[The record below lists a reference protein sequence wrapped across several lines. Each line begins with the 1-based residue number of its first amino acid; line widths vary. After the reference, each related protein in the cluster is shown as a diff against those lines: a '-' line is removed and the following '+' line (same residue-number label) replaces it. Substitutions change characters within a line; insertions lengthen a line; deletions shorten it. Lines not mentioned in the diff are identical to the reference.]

1 VRLSKGK
8 PWLFA
13 RPWQE
18 SKRVVLLALIG
29 ANVAAFIIQLVL
41 EAIAP
46 GVVHDYLALSKDGLR
61 GAYSWQFITSLLV
74 FGGPL
79 HFLGNTL
86 ALYILGRDIESI
98 LGQRHFL
105 YLFLSGTFGGEIGH
119 LFLMPADTLLYAASG
134 GVAAVTIA
142 YATILP
148 ELDLIAWD
156 LHLFRLNIKAKH
168 LACALTFLSLVMLMV
183 DRHGAVIHSAIPGG
197 LATGWV
203 YAHLLGFGHPSWLQ
217 QTLARRRTMAARIE
231 RLTPAEFIQQHIDPV
246 LEKISRS
253 GIQSLT
259 RSERRVLA
267 RARDKFSRQG

>member
-1 VRLSKGK
+1 MRLSKGK

-29 ANVAAFIIQLVL
+29 ANVAAFIVQLVL
-41 EAIAP
+41 EAVAP

-61 GAYSWQFITSLLV
+61 DAYSWQFITSLLV

-105 YLFLSGTFGGEIGH
+105 YLFLSGAFGGEIGH

-156 LHLFRLNIKAKH
+156 LHLFA
-168 LACALTFLSLVMLMV
+168 
-183 DRHGAVIHSAIPGG
+183 
-197 LATGWV
+197 
-203 YAHLLGFGHPSWLQ
+203 
-217 QTLARRRTMAARIE
+217 
-231 RLTPAEFIQQHIDPV
+231 
-246 LEKISRS
+246 
-253 GIQSLT
+253 
-259 RSERRVLA
+259 
-267 RARDKFSRQG
+267 

>member
-1 VRLSKGK
+1 MRLSKGK

-29 ANVAAFIIQLVL
+29 ANVAAFVVQLIL
-41 EAIAP
+41 DAAAP
-46 GVVHDYLALSKDGLR
+46 GLVRDYLTLSKNGV
-61 GAYSWQFITSLLV
+61 GNACSWQFVTSILI

-79 HFLGNTL
+79 HFLGCTL
-86 ALYILGRDIESI
+86 ALYVLGRDIESI

-105 YLFLSGTFGGEIGH
+105 YLFLSGAFGGEIGH

-156 LHLFRLNIKAKH
+156 LHLFRLNVKAKH
-168 LACALTFLSLVMLMV
+168 LACALMFLSLVMLMI
-183 DRHGAVIHSAIPGG
+183 DRHGVVSHSSIPGG
-197 LATGWV
+197 LAMGWV
-203 YAHLLGFGHPSWLQ
+203 YVHLLGFGHPSWLQ
-217 QTLARRRTMAARIE
+217 QMLARRRAAAQRIE
-231 RLTPAEFIQQHIDPV
+231 RLTTAEFIEQEVDPL

-253 GIQSLT
+253 GIHSLT
-259 RSERRVLA
+259 RSERRLLA
-267 RARDKFSRQG
+267 RTREKFANKA

>member
-29 ANVAAFIIQLVL
+29 ANVAAFIVQLVL
-41 EAIAP
+41 EAVAP

-61 GAYSWQFITSLLV
+61 DAYSWEFITSLLV

-79 HFLGNTL
+79 HFLGSTL

-105 YLFLSGTFGGEIGH
+105 YLFLSGAFGGEIGH

-148 ELDLIAWD
+148 ELDLIAWEF
-156 LHLFRLNIKAKH
+156 HLFRFNIKAKH

-197 LATGWV
+197 LATGWLYV
-203 YAHLLGFGHPSWLQ
+203 HLLGFGHPSWLQ
-217 QTLARRRTMAARIE
+217 QTLARRRAMAVRIE

-259 RSERRVLA
+259 RSERRMLA
-267 RARDKFSRQG
+267 RARDKFSQQG